1 VEDCFAAYCWVVE
14 HGEAVLGM
22 QPTTILLA
30 GDSAV
35 SEACPSAQ
43 SAALS
48 A

>member
-35 SEACPSAQ
+35 RPASRAQ
-43 SAALS
+43 SAALNV
-48 A
+48 